1 MLESSQQD
9 NSINNSMSNSYITVP
24 NALSPEQCANIIANA
39 EAGVNH
45 LQFQFDI
52 LKADTQEQHRE
63 MSKEELD
70 FRSVEK
76 SVSETSPKRKIM
88 QAHQPL
94 EHQTFSEW
102 AGLPV
107 YRSKVMKYST
117 GGFCTEHCDGQWQ
130 TISNYW
136 VPNTNLYAR
145 HLIII
150 PLNDDYVGGELSIE
164 GEVVEQTVG
173 TAIQMPQSGDLTE
186 PRVKHGVNYVAEGVR
201 YALVMANFG

>member
-1 MLESSQQD
+1 
-9 NSINNSMSNSYITVP
+9 MSKSYTVVP
-24 NALSPEQCANIIANA
+24 NALSPEQCAEIIENA
-39 EAGVNH
+39 EAGIGH
-45 LQFQFDI
+45 EPFEFDV
-52 LKADTQEQHRE
+52 LKADTQLQLNT
-63 MSKEELD
+63 MSREELD
-70 FRSVEK
+70 FRSIEK
-76 SVSETSPKRKIM
+76 SISETSPKRKIM

-107 YRSKVMKYST
+107 YRSKVMKYSV

-136 VPNTNLYAR
+136 VPNTDLYAR
-145 HLIII
+145 HLIVI
-150 PLNDDYVGGELSIE
+150 PLNAEYVGGEFTIE
-164 GEVVEQTVG
+164 GVLVEQSVG
-173 TAIQMPQSGDLTE
+173 TAIQMPQSGDLDQ